1 MKEYARK
8 FLKFLFF
15 FLDFTCGTLLL
26 SAIANSER
34 CKETKKKKKK
44 LWDMSTQV
52 SSMHHQKRKCQSSP
66 QLS

>member
-44 LWDMSTQV
+44 ALGHVYSGLFHA
-52 SSMHHQKRKCQSSP
+52 SSEKKMPK
-66 QLS
+66 